1 MSLFSITSLLP
12 ALLVTLIALVS
23 ARLMVRDTSANDSH
37 EFASIDG
44 LRGFLA
50 LFVFLH
56 HSIYWF
62 SYGQTGSWKFVSSD
76 LYMNFGP
83 ASVSLFFML
92 TGFLFSLKLIDGRKR
107 EIDWLQ
113 LYCSRFMRLTPL
125 YFSLCLGIF
134 TIVAYN
140 SHFVVYESTANL
152 ISEIIDWLLFVIPGH
167 PDINA
172 HTNTHL
178 IPAGVIWTLPYE
190 WYFYFMLPL
199 MALIIGSKTKSTSGI
214 WLILSVI
221 CLICFSYWQL
231 DVNLLYSFVGGAIAA
246 LVVRTDWL
254 RSHLTG
260 RGTDVAALACF
271 VAGYTCFGEN
281 INYAR
286 LIILTTAFTLLAC
299 GANLFG
305 ILTTRSA
312 RALSTISYGVYLLH
326 GITLYVAIIY
336 VMPQEYRSNVTI
348 QNYWIFI
355 FLLTPV
361 LIGLASLSWHFVE
374 FPAIKS
380 ASKLARWIRSIR
392 KIKQEQVIA
401 PKEKYTPFRVSNKN
415 KKNVYAKNFTAGN
428 RHD

>member
-23 ARLMVRDTSANDSH
+23 ARLMVRDTSATDSH
-37 EFASIDG
+37 EFTSIDG

-50 LFVFLH
+50 LFVFFH

-62 SYGQTGSWKFVSSD
+62 SYSQTGNWKFVSSN
-76 LYMNFGP
+76 LYLNFGP
-83 ASVSLFFML
+83 ASVSLFFMV
-92 TGFLFSLKLIDGRKR
+92 TGFLFSLKLMDGRKR
-107 EIDWLQ
+107 EIDWLK

-125 YFSLCLGIF
+125 YFLLCLSIF
-134 TIVAYN
+134 AIVAYN
-140 SHFVVYESTANL
+140 SHFSTYESTGKL
-152 ISEIIDWLLFVIPGH
+152 ISETIDWLLFVIPGH
-167 PDINA
+167 PDING
-172 HTNTHL
+172 HIDTHL

-190 WYFYFMLPL
+190 WYFYLMLPL
-199 MALIIGSKTKSTSGI
+199 LGLMIGSKTTSASGI
-214 WLILSVI
+214 WLILSAI
-221 CLICFSYWQL
+221 CLVSFSHWQL
-231 DVNLLYSFVGGAIAA
+231 DAYLLYSFVGGAIAA
-246 LVVRTDWL
+246 PVVRTDWL

-271 VAGYTCFGEN
+271 IAGYTCFGDN
-281 INYAR
+281 VNFAR
-286 LIILTTAFTLLAC
+286 LMIFTAAFTLLAC

-305 ILTTRSA
+305 ILTTRAA

-326 GITLYVAIIY
+326 GITLYVAITY
-336 VMPQEYRSNVTI
+336 VIPQEYRSNVTI
-348 QNYWIFI
+348 QHYWIFI

-380 ASKLARWIRSIR
+380 ASKLACWFRSIR
-392 KIKQEQVIA
+392 KIKQEETIVS
-401 PKEKYTPFRVSNKN
+401 KEKYAPFRVNNKN
-415 KKNVYAKNFTAGN
+415 KQNMHAKTFTAGN